1 MLLEVDPLF
10 PLFFPI
16 IIFGIIILTVI
27 IAIIYSIKKGNELKK
42 VLESQAIKRNGEV
55 KRAFGGFG
63 YPQLNFEYDFNKF
76 KIFSVPGGKNRPP
89 FTYVDVTLVNSTIHR
104 MRLYKEGFSS
114 KIGKKLGMQDIEVG
128 IDSFDNDIIIK
139 GSDENF
145 IRSLLIY
152 KVQDKVLKIIRN
164 HKASITLNQNRLVIF
179 VQKVVYED
187 FVYDDLIDTA
197 IAIIDQFKEIHIKF

>member
-1 MLLEVDPLF
+1 MLINIVPDF
-10 PLFFPI
+10 TIFF
-16 IIFGIIILTVI
+16 IIFGVLIIVV
-27 IAIIYSIKKGNELKK
+27 AITAIFSYKKRNKLKK
-42 VLESQAIKRNGEV
+42 VLEKQAIKRNGV
-55 KRAFGGFG
+55 VNSVFGGLS
-63 YPQLNFEYDFNKF
+63 YPYLIFSYNFNEF
-76 KIFSVPGGKNRPP
+76 KIYSVPGGKNRPP
-89 FTYVDVTLVNSTIHR
+89 FTYVHVTLVNSTIHH

-197 IAIIDQFKEIHIKF
+197 MAIIDQFKEIYSKF